1 MAPRPSH
8 RYRLRFPGWPC
19 DRSAG
24 SGRQG
29 PHRSPFPGK
38 WNDGLLTTGNTEELA
53 AATPARGDRIE
64 AILGFAAIRA
74 ARMASVEWQGPPWDR
89 PRLDGSVVGA
99 SLNGPE
105 AGQFDCRP

>member
-1 MAPRPSH
+1 MIAA
-8 RYRLRFPGWPC
+8 LALGGK
-19 DRSAG
+19 DRIE
-24 SGRQG
+24 
-29 PHRSPFPGK
+29 SPFPGK

-89 PRLDGSVVGA
+89 SRLDGSVVGA